1 MRTNP
6 KTPAEA
12 VDPYIGTIG
21 HLLTAT
27 RPVTALPHS
36 WARIF
41 PTVTPQVMDYFI
53 AEKIASFPAGPLAI
67 AFAAADASDPGEA
80 VSRFDVTAVDSHPY
94 AFEVFLEDSGI
105 GVSGTTGMHS
115 FVYRAEDAGKI
126 FVSGREAVFAV
137 SDGVLFVEAPE
148 GKRGRRTYTA
158 IRLSCPFEAEIRDG
172 CAVLSGVSS
181 PCELYAAMS
190 YISMEKAEE
199 IYARELAGQD
209 FASVSA
215 ASKAVWE
222 DLLGRVRVSGNTDG
236 VRTAYYTALYRS
248 FGKMFQY
255 GEYGSYYSGYDKKV
269 HAGEFYTVDQLWDS
283 FRSMHPLQLL
293 LEPERH
299 RVMLDSYA
307 EMFRQ
312 SGAMPSFPTEDGDR
326 PCMLGFHAASLF
338 ADALAKGIPADF
350 ETAYR
355 GIRRNAT
362 EISMLPWVGDRPAGE
377 LERCYYEK
385 GFFPALENG
394 QEEWIAD
401 ADSFERRQSVA
412 VTLEH
417 AYDDWCA
424 AQLAKHLG
432 YEDDAALFAKRAL
445 NYQNVYNRE
454 IGFMAP
460 KNAAGEWIRDYDP
473 MRGGGQGGRA
483 YFAECNAYTF
493 NFSVWHDIEGLAALM
508 GGPDALADRLDEL
521 FTTPAPGKYGFLDQF
536 PDSTGL
542 LGMFCMGNEPSFH
555 IPYFYN
561 YVGRPWMTQRR
572 LRTIMDLWFTD
583 SPLGICGDEDS
594 GAMSS
599 WYAFS
604 GIGLYPVC
612 PGKPEYALS
621 SPLFDEVTIKVSGGE
636 FVIRAEGAGDGLR
649 YIQSASLNGG
659 TFDRAFLTH
668 RELTAGGELVLK
680 MGSRPNREWAVR
692 AK

>member
-1 MRTNP
+1 MRTSP

-12 VDPYIGTIG
+12 VNPYIGTIG
-21 HLLTAT
+21 HLLTST

-41 PTVTPQVMDYFI
+41 PTVTPEIMDYYI
-53 AEKIASFPAGPLAI
+53 AEKIASFPAGPLAV
-67 AFAAADASDPGEA
+67 AFAPADASDAGEA
-80 VSRFDVTAVDSHPY
+80 VSRFDVSAVDSHPY
-94 AFEVFLEDSGI
+94 GFGVFLEDTGI
-105 GVSGTTGMHS
+105 EVGGTTAMHS
-115 FVYRAEDAGKI
+115 FVYRASGAGRI
-126 FVSGREAVFAV
+126 FVRGQGARFALT
-137 SDGVLFVEAPE
+137 DGALLAEAPE
-148 GKRGRRTYTA
+148 GKQGRRTYTV
-158 IRLSCPFEAEIRDG
+158 IRLSCPFEAELRDG
-172 CAVLSGVSS
+172 EAVLSGVSS
-181 PCELYAAMS
+181 PCELYLAMS
-190 YISMEKAEE
+190 YLSFEKAEE
-199 IYARELAGQD
+199 IFARELLGQD

-222 DLLGRVRVSGNTDG
+222 DLLGRIRVSGNTDD
-236 VRTAYYTALYRS
+236 VRRTYYTALWRS

-307 EMFRQ
+307 EVVRQ
-312 SGAMPSFPTEDGDR
+312 TGAMPSFPTADGDR
-326 PCMLGFHAASLF
+326 PCMIGFHAASLF

-362 EISMLPWVGDRPAGE
+362 EISMLPWVGDKPAGE

-385 GFFPALENG
+385 GFYPALEIG

-424 AQLAKHLG
+424 AQIAGHLG
-432 YEDDAALFAKRAL
+432 YEDDARLFARRAR

-460 KNAAGEWIRDYDP
+460 KNAAGEWIRGYDP

-542 LGMFCMGNEPSFH
+542 CGMFCMGNEPSFH

-572 LRTIMDLWFTD
+572 LRTIMDLWFTN

-621 SPLFDEVTIKVSGGE
+621 SPLFDEVRIRVEGGE
-636 FVIRAEGAGDGLR
+636 FVIRAEGAGDGQR
-649 YIQSASLNGG
+649 YIQSASLNGAD
-659 TFDRAFLTH
+659 FDRAFLTH
-668 RELTAGGELVLK
+668 GELTAGGELVLK
-680 MGSRPNREWAVR
+680 MGSRPNKEWAVR
-692 AK
+692 RA